1 MDITTKFA
9 YQQGK
14 LPDRYWYQLKGRS
27 AQKNYIDQILMRQDA
42 EEEIVI
48 RSEVSV
54 K

>member
-1 MDITTKFA
+1 MNLIAKLSYERGT
-9 YQQGK
+9 
-14 LPDRYWYQLKGRS
+14 LPDRYWCQLNDKS
-27 AQKNYIDQILMRQDA
+27 AQANYNEQILMRQDD